1 MPPSWQ
7 GRTLLRLSIERPTSR
22 AFVRSEQTRKLSLL
36 KNQPFGEA
44 PRAAPS
50 LVLQVDPMRPGTR
63 MPKGLPKHR
72 QIISIGAEPN
82 NMPDTDSIR
91 IATFEPV
98 GDAERATAALLAP
111 AKQKALIPPAW
122 RQLIPDKRGYAA

>member
-1 MPPSWQ
+1 
-7 GRTLLRLSIERPTSR
+7 
-22 AFVRSEQTRKLSLL
+22 
-36 KNQPFGEA
+36 
-44 PRAAPS
+44 
-50 LVLQVDPMRPGTR
+50 MRPGTR

-72 QIISIGAEPN
+72 QIISIGAQPN

-111 AKQKALIPPAW
+111 ATQEALIPSAW